1 MARFLIQASYT
12 PEGIQ
17 GLLKDGGSGRRT
29 AVEKMLQEMGGKL
42 EAMYFALGKHDVV
55 AIVELPDVIA
65 ATAIVLAINASG
77 AVRTQTTPLVTPA
90 EVDQAVRKTVK
101 YRAPGAA

>member
-17 GLLKDGGSGRRT
+17 GLLKDGGSGRRA

-42 EAMYFALGKHDVV
+42 EAFYFALGKHDVV
-55 AIVELPDVIA
+55 AVAELPEIVS
-65 ATAIVLAINASG
+65 ATSIVLAINASG
-77 AVRTQTTPLVTPA
+77 AVRTQTTPLMTPA
-90 EVDQAVRKTVK
+90 EIDQAVRKAVK